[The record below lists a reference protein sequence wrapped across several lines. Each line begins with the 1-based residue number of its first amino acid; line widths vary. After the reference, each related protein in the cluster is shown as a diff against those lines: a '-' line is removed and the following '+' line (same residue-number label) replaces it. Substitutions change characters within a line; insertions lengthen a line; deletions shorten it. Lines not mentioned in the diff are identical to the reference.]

1 MSRPQSDPVRPG
13 MSDQLYRALEAAV
26 GAAHVTADPKAM
38 EPRLI
43 EDRGLYRG
51 TALALVRPGT
61 TEEVAGVVR
70 ACRAAAVPI
79 VPQGGNTGLVG
90 GGVPEGAVILATD
103 RLNRIRAVDPL
114 NSTMTVEA
122 GCILSDIQQA
132 AQDIDRLFPLSLA
145 SEGSCQIGGNL
156 STNAGGTA
164 VLRYGNMRELV
175 LGLEV
180 VLPDG
185 EILNDLNGL
194 RKNNTGY
201 DLRNLFIG
209 AEGTLG
215 VITAAVLKLF
225 PRPIRR
231 ATALVACTGPQT
243 ALALYDRLRA
253 RNADSL
259 STFEYIERIALQMVL
274 DHAPGCS
281 DPMAQEHP
289 AYALVELTSSDP
301 ETDLDTRLEAALA
314 AAFEAGEILD
324 AVIGASESQRDAL
337 WALRENLSEAQKFAG
352 ASIKHD
358 VSVPVSRVAE
368 FLMTAAS
375 ACRGHMPEVR
385 VCPFGHFGDGNIH
398 FNLSRPL
405 DMSDA
410 DFLKEY
416 PAFNRIVHDI
426 VAGLGGSISAEHGIG
441 LVKRG
446 ELRRYKDPVALRL
459 MERIKSAL
467 DPEADES
474 RKGALTRAGCRFEIG
489 PACAYIDLPD
499 TGGAKDRCRE
509 IHCQ

>member
-1 MSRPQSDPVRPG
+1 MSFPQPDLVQRGISDEFY
-13 MSDQLYRALEAAV
+13 QALEAAV
-26 GAAHVTADPKAM
+26 GAAYVIVDPKAM

-51 TALALVRPGT
+51 SALALVRPGT
-61 TEEVAGVVR
+61 TEEVAKVVR
-70 ACRAAAVPI
+70 VCRAAAVPI

-90 GGVPEGAVILATD
+90 GGVPQDAVVLVTD

-122 GCILSDIQQA
+122 GCILSNIQQTA
-132 AQDIDRLFPLSLA
+132 HDIDRLFPLSLA

-215 VITAAVLKLF
+215 IITAAVLKLYSK
-225 PRPIRR
+225 PVLR
-231 ATALVACTGPQT
+231 ATALVACEGPQA
-243 ALALYDRLRA
+243 ALALYDRLRS

-274 DHAPGCS
+274 DHTPGCA

-289 AYALVELTSSDP
+289 AYVLVELTSSDP
-301 ETDLDTRLEAALA
+301 EADLDTRLEAALA
-314 AAFEAGEILD
+314 AAFEVEEILD

-358 VSVPVSRVAE
+358 VAVPVSRVAE
-368 FLMTAAS
+368 FLMAAS
-375 ACRGHMPEVR
+375 TACRTHISTVR

-398 FNLSRPL
+398 FNLSRPR

-410 DFLKEY
+410 DFLSEY
-416 PAFNRIVHDI
+416 PTFNRIVHDI
-426 VAGLGGSISAEHGIG
+426 VAELGGSISAEHGIG
-441 LVKRG
+441 MVKRA

-459 MERIKSAL
+459 MEQIKAAL
-467 DPEADES
+467 DPEGLMNPG
-474 RKGALTRAGCRFEIG
+474 KVL
-489 PACAYIDLPD
+489 
-499 TGGAKDRCRE
+499 
-509 IHCQ
+509 